1 MSEQPV
7 ASPCISV
14 CALDEHDMCT
24 GCFRTLAEITCWADC
39 GNAEKRD
46 IVVQAR
52 ERMKR
57 HFKLA

>member
-14 CALDEHDMCT
+14 CALDEHDICT
-24 GCFRTLAEITCWADC
+24 GCFRTLAEITCWGDC
-39 GNAEKRD
+39 SNVEKRD
-46 IVVQAR
+46 IVVQAQ